1 MLTRPCPVGRSELVG
16 EKPTVEDMT
25 KLFSAMDE
33 DGSGEL
39 TTSELR
45 VGLEAI
51 RDKALELEKER
62 AR

>member
-1 MLTRPCPVGRSELVG
+1 
-16 EKPTVEDMT
+16 MT